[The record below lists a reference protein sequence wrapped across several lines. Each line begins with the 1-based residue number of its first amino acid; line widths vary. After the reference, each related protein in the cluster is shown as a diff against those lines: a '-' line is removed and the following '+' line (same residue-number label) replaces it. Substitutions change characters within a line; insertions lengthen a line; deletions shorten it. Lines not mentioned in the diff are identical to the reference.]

1 MAKNTKYAFTAYT
14 QKLDNGVELR
24 KIVALKDFGD
34 VKKGAVGGWLESED
48 NLSFEGDC
56 WVYGNAKVY
65 GNARVSDNARVYNSA
80 VVRDY
85 ARVFFNAGVYD
96 NAQVY
101 GKAKVAGYAHLS
113 DNAQVFGTA
122 LVAGNAR
129 VFHDGEVFDDAKLF
143 DNAVVREKAKVFE
156 DVRVDG
162 DANIGGNAI
171 VYQKEDYAVFRNNWS
186 SGRFFTW
193 TKSNDMWAVGCFYG
207 TGEEL
212 IEKAYKDSEESG
224 RKYEL
229 YVNLVKELKK

>member
-1 MAKNTKYAFTAYT
+1 MAKNKKYAFTAYT

-24 KIVALKDFGD
+24 KIVALKDFRD
-34 VKKGAVGGWLESED
+34 VKKGDVGGWLESED

-65 GNARVSDNARVYNSA
+65 GNARVSDNARVYNNA

-85 ARVFFNAGVYD
+85 ARVFFNAGVFGS
-96 NAQVY
+96 AQVY
-101 GKAKVAGYAHLS
+101 GNASVAGYAHLS

-122 LVAGNAR
+122 WVAGNAR
-129 VFHDGEVFDDAKLF
+129 VLHDGEVFDNAKLF
-143 DNAVVREKAKVFE
+143 DNAVVRGKAKVFE

-162 DANIGGNAI
+162 NVSIGGNAI
-171 VYQKEDYAVFRNNWS
+171 VYQKEDYEVFRNNWS
-186 SGRFFTW
+186 SGRYFTW

-229 YVNLVKELKK
+229 YVNLVKELQK